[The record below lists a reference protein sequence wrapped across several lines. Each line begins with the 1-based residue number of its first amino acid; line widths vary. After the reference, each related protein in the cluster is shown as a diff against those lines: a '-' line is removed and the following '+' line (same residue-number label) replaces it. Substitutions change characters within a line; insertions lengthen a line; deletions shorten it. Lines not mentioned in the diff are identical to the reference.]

1 MKFDFS
7 KYIGFDWD
15 EGNIEKNWSK
25 HRVSYKEC
33 EENITL
39 CREELARK
47 MISNSHQSQDKKAEK
62 KDGEE
67 EVFNP
72 SSSSSSYKSYDAC
85 YPSIFSSSSLSLDS
99 SISCSSTSSTSAPS
113 LSPKI

>member
-33 EENITL
+33 EEIFL
-39 CREELARK
+39 KIPLIISIDKSHSVREIRLRALGTTGADRLLFVIFTIRKNKIRIISARDQ
-47 MISNSHQSQDKKAEK
+47 NKKERK
-62 KDGEE
+62 Y
-67 EVFNP
+67 F
-72 SSSSSSYKSYDAC
+72 YD
-85 YPSIFSSSSLSLDS
+85 
-99 SISCSSTSSTSAPS
+99 
-113 LSPKI
+113 